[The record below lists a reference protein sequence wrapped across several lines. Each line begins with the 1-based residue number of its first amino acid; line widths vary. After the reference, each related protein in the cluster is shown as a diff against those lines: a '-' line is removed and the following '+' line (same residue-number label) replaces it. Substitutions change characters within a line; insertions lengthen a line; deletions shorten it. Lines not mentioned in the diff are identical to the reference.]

1 MSVTGN
7 VPRPLLAVLVIAAMA
22 MGGCSRVPP
31 LTNTSDTADALV
43 TQVLAA
49 LAARDRTRLAALAID
64 ETEFRDH
71 VWKLL
76 PASRPERNLPMSYV
90 WGDLHQKSQ
99 ASLSRTLAALGGQ
112 RATLVSVAF
121 DGAPQPYG
129 PLVIHEGTR
138 LTVRMADGAEQ
149 QIRVC
154 GSLAEMDGR
163 WKVFSY
169 VVDD

>member
-1 MSVTGN
+1 MTRKVLRT
-7 VPRPLLAVLVIAAMA
+7 LLAVLAVAT
-22 MGGCSRVPP
+22 MGTAGCSRVPP
-31 LTNTSDTADALV
+31 LANTENGADALM
-43 TQVLAA
+43 TQVLDA
-49 LAARDRTRLAALAID
+49 LAARDRARLEALAID

-99 ASLSRTLAALGGQ
+99 ASLSRTLAGLGGR
-112 RATLVSVAF
+112 RATLVAVAF
-121 DGAPQPYG
+121 DGAPRPYG

-149 QIRVC
+149 EIRVC
-154 GSLAEMDGR
+154 GSLAEKDGR

>member
-1 MSVTGN
+1 MTVTGR
-7 VPRPLLAVLVIAAMA
+7 VPRPLLAVLVIGAMA
-22 MGGCSRVPP
+22 AAGCSRVPP
-31 LTNTSDTADALV
+31 LANTHDSADALM
-43 TQVLAA
+43 TQVLDA
-49 LAARDRTRLAALAID
+49 LAARDRTRLEALAID

-76 PASRPERNLPMSYV
+76 PAARPERNLPMSYV

-112 RATLVSVAF
+112 RAALVAVAF
-121 DGAPQPYG
+121 DGAPRPYG

-138 LTVRMADGAEQ
+138 LTVRSADGAEQ
-149 QIRVC
+149 EIRVC
-154 GSLAEMDGR
+154 GSLVEKDGR

>member
-1 MSVTGN
+1 MTVTGKGQ
-7 VPRPLLAVLVIAAMA
+7 RSLRAVVAVAAMFA
-22 MGGCSRVPP
+22 AGCSRVPP
-31 LTNTSDTADALV
+31 LANTHDSAAVLMA
-43 TQVLAA
+43 QVLEA
-49 LAARDRTRLAALAID
+49 LAARDRTRLEALAID
-64 ETEFRDH
+64 EGEFRDH

-112 RATLVSVAF
+112 RAALVSVAF
-121 DGAPQPYG
+121 DGAPRPYG

-138 LTVRMADGAEQ
+138 LTVRRADGVEQ

-154 GSLAEMDGR
+154 GSLAERDGR